1 MKVALIGYGKMGKEI
16 ESILIDR
23 GHTVSLIIDI
33 DNASDLDAAHLAGV
47 DVAIEFT
54 TPQTAFGNIMPCLEA
69 GVQVVCGTA
78 RRGERDVSFA

>member
-54 TPQTAFGNIMPCLEA
+54 TPQTAFGNIMTCLEA
-69 GVQVVCGTA
+69 GVPVVCGTTGWLD
-78 RRGERDVSFA
+78 RLEEV